1 MRRQRNSVNNLILQI
16 ADVNDNLLLVLDKI
30 GFEKAESESFYI
42 LVSELQGLVEKRE
55 VYLKTLV
62 ANNDF
67 KDQQYLVEQ
76 LNLSQTFTE
85 RAMRVMEDCRAL
97 IQVDNNA
104 KRYIKAYKAI
114 ESNR

>member
-1 MRRQRNSVNNLILQI
+1 MNNLILQI

-30 GFEKAESESFYI
+30 GFEKADSEDFHI
-42 LVSELQGLVEKRE
+42 LVSELQALVEKRE

>member
-1 MRRQRNSVNNLILQI
+1 MQI

-42 LVSELQGLVEKRE
+42 LVSELQSLVEKRE

-85 RAMRVMEDCRAL
+85 RAMGVMEDCRAL

>member
-1 MRRQRNSVNNLILQI
+1 MNNLILQI

-30 GFEKAESESFYI
+30 GFEKADSEGFHI
-42 LVSELQGLVEKRE
+42 LVSELQALVEKRE